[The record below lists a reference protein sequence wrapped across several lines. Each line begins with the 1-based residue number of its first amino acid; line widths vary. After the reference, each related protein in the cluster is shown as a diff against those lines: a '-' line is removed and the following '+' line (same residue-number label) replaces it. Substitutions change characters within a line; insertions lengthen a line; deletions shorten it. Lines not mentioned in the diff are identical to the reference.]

1 MLRSQNDIG
10 DRPDIER
17 AMRTGFASHIHD
29 LPRCPECGEELTI
42 DDWVFVRGGEVLGC
56 EHCIERRNSDVLE
69 ETA

>member
-1 MLRSQNDIG
+1 MELNNH
-10 DRPDIER
+10 PDIEC
-17 AMRTGFASHIHD
+17 AMRTGFASRIRD